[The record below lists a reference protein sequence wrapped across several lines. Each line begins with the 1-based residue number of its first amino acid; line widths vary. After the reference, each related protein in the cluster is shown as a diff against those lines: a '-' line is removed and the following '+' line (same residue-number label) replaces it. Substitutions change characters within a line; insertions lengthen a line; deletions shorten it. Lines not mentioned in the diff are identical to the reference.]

1 MTTPNPR
8 DGVDEV
14 LSDDVQPEDLIGKRF
29 RASPTP
35 SPAARYTLGYTL
47 EDDEEYPGDAY
58 DEVSGK

>member
-14 LSDDVQPEDLIGKRF
+14 LSDDVQLEDLIGKRF
-29 RASPTP
+29 RA